1 MSEALVAAPQAGG
14 ASSVAPLYKRIPY
27 NSKIVA
33 RKGGFFNGGAERQPW
48 VKIKV

>member
-27 NSKIVA
+27 YVV
-33 RKGGFFNGGAERQPW
+33 KGAVVGQPVEANHPEAE
-48 VKIKV
+48 

>member
-27 NSKIVA
+27 QAA
-33 RKGGFFNGGAERQPW
+33 RLTPLAGEDLT
-48 VKIKV
+48 V